1 MRVFHAHLYRSAYY
15 YGKPPTM
22 QEKYKAVELSCI
34 SGRSKSGRSKLGRN
48 GDGKGGHCALRQT
61 QTNWNLNKGQERNRN
76 CLWEQLRSFFLKI
89 ERRTRM
95 NVREQA
101 DRAGLL

>member
-1 MRVFHAHLYRSAYY
+1 
-15 YGKPPTM
+15 M

-48 GDGKGGHCALRQT
+48 GDGKGALRPPSET
-61 QTNWNLNKGQERNRN
+61 QTNWNQNKDKKRTVIAHRAIAA
-76 CLWEQLRSFFLKI
+76 FFCPKI
-89 ERRTRM
+89 ERRMRM